1 MANLIVCCFPGDEIT
16 IFGNAILAQRDAHWK
31 ALLVCP
37 DPVTGQSYEQ
47 ARDTWHASCRELGV
61 EPSESLNLPSLPT
74 KQYDW
79 AELSRRIQPFLKSYE
94 RVYVPD
100 LEDVSLVRRMV
111 TFSAA
116 RHLESV
122 WMESGCGVGDEV
134 GAVDGPQLNGLIGIA
149 NHHYPLRLR
158 EKRLVTRD
166 FRGIRQYRFLSGKTV
181 HRFAHQWLSMNTPD
195 IVDDDPWDLESSPYE
210 QERHRLERT
219 ALQKLDWDSM
229 VEIGGCGG
237 AFSEQLADAFPDKD
251 ICVYEPN
258 PHFTRVLSQ
267 RLGHRVRVVQ
277 GGVEDLAGSF
287 DLVFA
292 SSVLYYLK
300 RFPLRLLDIAGRY
313 FVTSHIRCYHEE
325 VIRPVFSAAGWNM
338 VFQEE
343 LLPAIEDFCSIPIIR
358 DGASIVAW
366 ERPRSL

>member
-16 IFGNAILAQRDAHWK
+16 IFGNAILAQKDAHWK

-37 DPVTGQSYEQ
+37 DPLTGQSYEQ
-47 ARDTWHASCRELGV
+47 ARDTWHASCLELGV

-158 EKRLVTRD
+158 GKTL
-166 FRGIRQYRFLSGKTV
+166 GPPGLSG
-181 HRFAHQWLSMNTPD
+181 
-195 IVDDDPWDLESSPYE
+195 DPAIPF
-210 QERHRLERT
+210 LERKYRAPVRAPVAVHEHAGHCGRRPLGPGKF
-219 ALQKLDWDSM
+219 ALRARAAPA
-229 VEIGGCGG
+229 GTNRT
-237 AFSEQLADAFPDKD
+237 SE
-251 ICVYEPN
+251 
-258 PHFTRVLSQ
+258 TG
-267 RLGHRVRVVQ
+267 LG
-277 GGVEDLAGSF
+277 
-287 DLVFA
+287 
-292 SSVLYYLK
+292 
-300 RFPLRLLDIAGRY
+300 
-313 FVTSHIRCYHEE
+313 
-325 VIRPVFSAAGWNM
+325 
-338 VFQEE
+338 
-343 LLPAIEDFCSIPIIR
+343 
-358 DGASIVAW
+358 
-366 ERPRSL
+366 